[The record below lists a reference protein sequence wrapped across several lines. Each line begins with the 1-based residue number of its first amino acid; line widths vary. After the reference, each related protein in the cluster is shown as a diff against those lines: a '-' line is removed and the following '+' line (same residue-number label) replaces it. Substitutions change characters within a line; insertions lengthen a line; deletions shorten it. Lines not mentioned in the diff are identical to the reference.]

1 MKLKRIVSLYLLT
14 SRLFDCID
22 RCKTPKVTYK
32 GDRPIISSNTAMLI
46 TDIAFKIA
54 NFIMFQKIANCL
66 SIISFLM
73 VASMTATGVIGY
85 RYVTSENFK
94 SQVMN
99 EILGNV
105 QGMMPKLLD
114 NGLPKM
120 TGPSMPIIK

>member
-1 MKLKRIVSLYLLT
+1 M
-14 SRLFDCID
+14 
-22 RCKTPKVTYK
+22 TYK
-32 GDRPIISSNTAMLI
+32 GDRPIISNNTAMLI
-46 TDIAFKIA
+46 TDIALKIA

-73 VASMTATGVIGY
+73 VASMTATGVVGY
-85 RYVTSENFK
+85 KYVTSENFK

-114 NGLPKM
+114 QGLPKM

>member
-1 MKLKRIVSLYLLT
+1 
-14 SRLFDCID
+14 
-22 RCKTPKVTYK
+22 
-32 GDRPIISSNTAMLI
+32 
-46 TDIAFKIA
+46 
-54 NFIMFQKIANCL
+54 MFQKIANVL
-66 SIISFLM
+66 SIISFVM

-114 NGLPKM
+114 KGLPKM